1 MRLTHSPHTSSS
13 QRVRYLSNKIMVQA
27 QDSIHCIINVVFNSF
42 SSYTSIM
49 LNVLAIIGMGKSSA
63 LPKILKTLLISLAVS
78 DLCVGLCA
86 QPIYV
91 ARLVICHYEGRALEK
106 VNVLEIVDP
115 FLPRAFW
122 FASFLSVTALG
133 AERFLAIHLHLRYQE
148 LVTHKR
154 VVALVVVVWVVSASL
169 SLIKSLWLQIGDSI
183 LVVIFGFCFICTSIF
198 YCKIYSTAQRHTNRI
213 QALHVHNSEMAVY
226 IARIKKSGLCTCYV
240 YVVFLLCYL
249 PHYCTYGV
257 GLVIREPNT
266 TYSNFLQ
273 YTLTLVYVNSSL
285 NPVVY
290 CLLMRD
296 IRQSIL
302 SILRNVYAR
311 QNGTDRAV
319 TEMTVNHETAF
330 WNNWTGPFFY

>member
-1 MRLTHSPHTSSS
+1 M
-13 QRVRYLSNKIMVQA
+13 
-27 QDSIHCIINVVFNSF
+27 
-42 SSYTSIM
+42 
-49 LNVLAIIGMGKSSA
+49 
-63 LPKILKTLLISLAVS
+63 PKILKTLLISLAVS
-78 DLCVGLCA
+78 DLCVGFCA

-106 VNVLEIVDP
+106 VKVLGIVDP

-154 VVALVVVVWVVSASL
+154 VVALAAVVWVVSASL
-169 SLIKSLWLQIGDSI
+169 SLIMSLPLPIGGPI

-198 YCKIYSTAQRHTNRI
+198 YCKIYSTAQRHINRI
-213 QALHVHNSEMAVY
+213 QTLHVHNSEMAVY
-226 IARIKKSGLCTCYV
+226 IARMKKSGLCTCYV

-249 PHYCTYGV
+249 PYYCTYGV

-266 TYSNFLQ
+266 TYFNFLQ

-302 SILRNVYAR
+302 SILRNMYAR
-311 QNGTDRAV
+311 QNRTDRAV
-319 TEMTVNHETAF
+319 TEMAVNHETAF
-330 WNNWTGPFFY
+330 

>member
-49 LNVLAIIGMGKSSA
+49 LNVLAIIGMRKSSA

-86 QPIYV
+86 QPMYV

-106 VNVLEIVDP
+106 VKVLGIVDH

-133 AERFLAIHLHLRYQE
+133 AERFLAVHLHLRYQE

-154 VVALVVVVWVVSASL
+154 VVALAAVVWVVSASL
-169 SLIKSLWLQIGDSI
+169 SLIMSLSWKIGHPI

-198 YCKIYSTAQRHTNRI
+198 YCKIYSTAQRHINRI
-213 QALHVHNSEMAVY
+213 QTLHVHNSEMAVY
-226 IARIKKSGLCTCYV
+226 IARMKKSGLCTCYV

-249 PHYCTYGV
+249 PYYCTYGV

-266 TYSNFLQ
+266 TYFNFLQ

-302 SILRNVYAR
+302 SILRNMYAR
-311 QNGTDRAV
+311 QNRTDRAV
-319 TEMTVNHETAF
+319 TEMAVNHETAF
-330 WNNWTGPFFY
+330 

>member
-1 MRLTHSPHTSSS
+1 MRLTHSPHTRSS

-169 SLIKSLWLQIGDSI
+169 SLIKSLWLEIGDSI

-311 QNGTDRAV
+311 QNLTDRAV

-330 WNNWTGPFFY
+330 